1 MTDQPFIT
9 YRSADKTNLYH
20 PMDIA
25 EGWCAN
31 CSQWTSDPADEAGH
45 EAKMTKMPTWNS
57 MTTAQMFH
65 PRRGC
70 DDQS

>member
-9 YRSADKTNLYH
+9 CPICHKTSYH

-45 EAKMTKMPTWNS
+45 EAKMTKIDLDWMNY
-57 MTTAQMFH
+57 
-65 PRRGC
+65 
-70 DDQS
+70 